1 MWTKEDERNLTELQQ
16 RKAELLKRKQERL
29 IEEVLDCFYY
39 QGIKDHELAEELIG
53 HQALILEILK
63 EDTEV

>member
-39 QGIKDHELAEELIG
+39 QGIHDHELAEELIG
-53 HQALILEILK
+53 QQALILEILK
-63 EDTEV
+63 DDTEV